1 MVRLFFILCLLLTF
15 SCGTRSKEINFD
27 LSSYQ
32 YDQQVIEHLPVYDSL
47 VVTIFKNYT
56 SFQQL
61 IKEDDSYRAYRYM
74 PYSDSIDLLKIVP
87 KLGATKINEYFTE
100 LGKNFIYGFDLFK
113 DSTIKIYI
121 RKVLSEKDQVFVSEN
136 LSYYPTGT
144 NIRRRE
150 FPIKDTLLSKNWLY
164 WIRFDKPDLFF

>member
-1 MVRLFFILCLLLTF
+1 MARLLIILCLLLTL
-15 SCGTRSKEINFD
+15 SCGPGAKEISFD

-32 YDQQVIEHLPVYDSL
+32 YDKQVIEQLPTYDSL
-47 VVTIFKNYT
+47 VVTIIENY
-56 SFQQL
+56 SSLQNL
-61 IKEDDSYRAYRYM
+61 IKEDESYRAYRYM

-121 RKVLSEKDQVFVSEN
+121 RKVLSEKDQVLVSEN
-136 LSYYPTGT
+136 LSYYPSGT

>member
-1 MVRLFFILCLLLTF
+1 MIRLFIILCLLLTF
-15 SCGTRSKEINFD
+15 SCGPGAKEINFD
-27 LSSYQ
+27 ISSYQ
-32 YDQQVIEHLPVYDSL
+32 YDTQVIKHLPVYDSL
-47 VVTIFKNYT
+47 VVTILENYPA
-56 SFQQL
+56 FQHL
-61 IKEDDSYRAYRYM
+61 IKEDESYRAYRYM
-74 PYSDSIDLLKIVP
+74 PYSDSSDLFKIIP
-87 KLGATKINEYFTE
+87 KLGAIKINTYFTQM
-100 LGKNFIYGFDLFK
+100 GKNRIYGFDLFK

-150 FPIKDTLLSKNWLY
+150 FPIKDTLLNKNWLY